1 MNHTPRLRIDK
12 RDAADLENAAHEY
25 GNTGDHDTYIRK
37 VATIRYHLHGP
48 DPDHR
53 TPLATANVQHMFY
66 NWERHPQ
73 LYALLEPMG

>member
-1 MNHTPRLRIDK
+1 MTTHSHSPRRIVDR
-12 RDAADLENAAHEY
+12 RDSQ
-25 GNTGDHDTYIRK
+25 
-37 VATIRYHLHGP
+37 HLGGP
-48 DPDHR
+48 DQDR